1 MENLKASGLSHVD
14 FHQLD
19 VKEQTSIASYAKFI
33 EAHFGKLNLH
43 IFHSLFHSFSR
54 YQITCFYIVVVL
66 LFIYYNLWF
75 LAFTC
80 ISAS

>member
-33 EAHFGKLNLH
+33 EAHFGKLDILVSH
-43 IFHSLFHSFSR
+43 ISE
-54 YQITCFYIVVVL
+54 T
-66 LFIYYNLWF
+66 
-75 LAFTC
+75 
-80 ISAS
+80 

>member
-43 IFHSLFHSFSR
+43 IFHSLSLIFSLSNYMFLYSSSF
-54 YQITCFYIVVVL
+54 IIYIL
-66 LFIYYNLWF
+66 
-75 LAFTC
+75 
-80 ISAS
+80 

>member
-33 EAHFGKLNLH
+33 EAHFGKLDILVSHISENLIYIYF
-43 IFHSLFHSFSR
+43 IFSF
-54 YQITCFYIVVVL
+54 TH
-66 LFIYYNLWF
+66 F
-75 LAFTC
+75 LA
-80 ISAS
+80 IKLHVSI